1 MKIFILVT
9 GILELLVGS
18 ILLINPKLMQA
29 YKNASNSLITSARM
43 YGAAAVS
50 IAVFALLVVLDFDNT
65 VLHKPFLIVFGVF
78 HFLVSL
84 SVVISFYSKQTRDL
98 KIAFLHGLF
107 FILTL
112 YFIISY

>member
-50 IAVFALLVVLDFDNT
+50 IAVFALLVVFDFDNT

-98 KIAFLHGLF
+98 KIALLHGLF

-112 YFIISY
+112 YFLIGY

>member
-18 ILLINPKLMQA
+18 ILLINPKLIQA
-29 YKNASNSLITSARM
+29 YKNTSNSLITSVRM

-65 VLHKPFLIVFGVF
+65 VLHKPFLIVFGA
-78 HFLVSL
+78 VSYTHL
-84 SVVISFYSKQTRDL
+84 RAHET
-98 KIAFLHGLF
+98 
-107 FILTL
+107 
-112 YFIISY
+112 